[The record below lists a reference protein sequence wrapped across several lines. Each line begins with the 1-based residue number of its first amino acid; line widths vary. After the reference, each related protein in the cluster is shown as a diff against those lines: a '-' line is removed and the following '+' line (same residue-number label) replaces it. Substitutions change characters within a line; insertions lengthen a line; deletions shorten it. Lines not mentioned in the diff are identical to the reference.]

1 MCGELGTVAEL
12 LSEMHLGHLARLRL
26 PGAYGACNEVDRYR
40 IFENRHLFELRYEA
54 LCSGSSV
61 PEPMSCSSGWCSGSH
76 KGVQDLKPTI

>member
-40 IFENRHLFELRYEA
+40 IFELRYEA

-61 PEPMSCSSGWCSGSH
+61 PEPMSCPSGWCSGSH